1 MSSDLYRANTIQLH
15 SSMKQLKILILLLTR
30 LQTAESAQVK
40 AVNLRKIPAQL
51 DKARLTYFTFHLHW
65 VNVT

>member
-1 MSSDLYRANTIQLH
+1 
-15 SSMKQLKILILLLTR
+15 MKQLFFFSS
-30 LQTAESAQVK
+30 QTEVETVESARVK

-51 DKARLTYFTFHLHW
+51 GKARLTYFTFHLHW